1 MEKFAPSPRVQWLL
15 HWVILTCAMMILL
28 QILLGT
34 AIGVLVGLTGTGGAF
49 VIPALIYLLG
59 FGQLRAQGTALLIS
73 VFPVWV
79 ISFIPYYKTGNFD
92 FKVAVLMALGI
103 VVGSYFGGTW
113 AQHLPATTL
122 RRLLGLVLI
131 GLGARFVFSR

>member
-1 MEKFAPSPRVQWLL
+1 MNIV
-15 HWVILTCAMMILL
+15 L

-59 FGQLRAQGTALLIS
+59 FEQLRSQGTALLIS

-79 ISFIPYYKTGNFD
+79 VSFLPYYKTGNFD

-131 GLGARFVFSR
+131 GLGARFVLSR

>member
-1 MEKFAPSPRVQWLL
+1 MN
-15 HWVILTCAMMILL
+15 ILL

-92 FKVAVLMALGI
+92 FKVALLMALGI

>member
-1 MEKFAPSPRVQWLL
+1 M
-15 HWVILTCAMMILL
+15 TTLL
-28 QILLGT
+28 QILLGV

-59 FGQLRAQGTALLIS
+59 FAQLRAQGTALLIS

-79 ISFIPYYKTGNFD
+79 VSFLPYYKTRNFD

-131 GLGARFVFSR
+131 GLGVRFVFTR